1 MRSGTTLLAGGLLSV
16 AALAGARQDRPAPQ
30 PTFRTGVDLIQLDVS
45 VLDKDRRPVQGLT
58 AADFTVLVDG
68 QPRPIVAFRAVELP
82 KPIPPSAP
90 WIRDVAPDV
99 ATNTRPSGRVV
110 VIMIDDGS
118 FGQVDNAIDLRAVQK
133 AREVARAALNELG
146 PDDLAAVVYTENN
159 HTAQNFTIDR
169 RRLLAAIDTS
179 VILPAPPGGGDP
191 LGIQRGSCSCGL
203 CSIEALGRVAEALR
217 SLPQQR
223 KIVIFISPGVVVE
236 PEKGDRPTVVF
247 EASEALLHT
256 AGYANET
263 LHCNLAKRDA
273 MTEVFRQAQLA
284 NVTIQAVDPKGL
296 AVGQVGGAL
305 ATSPTFLRM
314 EFLRTMAETTGG
326 RAVVN
331 NNDME
336 RQVSAVLAES
346 SAYYLVG
353 IESGVPST
361 PREPPASLRAGRFY
375 PIQVRVNRPG
385 LEVRTRKGYYAPTA
399 KERKAMTTPLRGLEA
414 SIAAALPKSDF
425 PMDVSVAPFAGANRK
440 AELAVV
446 LAVMQPADASRRES
460 RRPLEMMGRAFN
472 PENVREPVDVMIR
485 SFNPESGKA
494 LGTWRQ
500 RMHLRWNPTDAAF
513 GHYEV
518 MSRVPVSSGRY
529 ELRLGLQTGDGRT
542 ASVYTYVE
550 VPDFAGESLS
560 LSGLVLSATPSPRMA
575 PKDAFAGLMPV
586 TPTAR
591 RVFQKTDR
599 VTAFLRV
606 YQGGSHPLVP
616 VTITTRL
623 VDSTNAPV
631 GDGVRNVDVTSFSKA
646 RSFDNQF
653 DLPVRLPRGEY
664 LLSADVAAGGKTAQR
679 TLRFRVE

>member
-1 MRSGTTLLAGGLLSV
+1 MRSAAALLAGGLLSV

-118 FGQVDNAIDLRAVQK
+118 FGQVDNAIDLQAVQK

-236 PEKGDRPTVVF
+236 PEKGDRPMVVF
-247 EASEALLHT
+247 EASEALQHA
-256 AGYANET
+256 AGYANQK
-263 LHCNLAKRDA
+263 LQCNLAKRDA
-273 MTEVFRQAQLA
+273 MTGVFRQAQLA
-284 NVTIQAVDPKGL
+284 NVTIQAVDPKGV

-314 EFLRTMAETTGG
+314 EFLLTMAETTGG

-346 SAYYLVG
+346 SAYYLIG
-353 IESGVPST
+353 IESGVT
-361 PREPPASLRAGRFY
+361 KDNNRVH

-460 RRPLEMMGRAFN
+460 RRPLDMLGRAFN
-472 PENVREPVDVMIR
+472 PENMREPVDVMIR

-494 LGTWRQ
+494 LGTWRH
-500 RMHLRWNPTDAAF
+500 RMHLLWNPTDAAF

-518 MSRVPVSSGRY
+518 MSRVPVTSGRY

-550 VPDFAGESLS
+550 VPDFARESLS

-575 PKDAFAGLMPV
+575 PKDAFAGLIPV
-586 TPTAR
+586 APTAR
-591 RVFQKTDR
+591 RVFQETDR

-606 YQGGSHPLVP
+606 YQGGSRPLVP

-646 RSFDNQF
+646 RSFDNRF

-679 TLRFRVE
+679 MLRFRVE